1 MKKGGEILTR
11 AKAPVNVV
19 SAVNVAALAVAGVAL
34 VMCVVMAVHSVG
46 GMGLVGCAA
55 GSVCDDVMSGR
66 WSRVLGIVPV
76 NGLAAGVYLALIVNL
91 LCVRFSKDEELVGL
105 AVKLLPVF
113 AGVIVGSAVWFI
125 GLMLVEEDGVCRYCL
140 TAHSLG
146 LLDAVLLMVLVGSG
160 WRCGKHGEVMK
171 RGEKRGLHGD
181 HEWETRQEGGG
192 RYVAEGEVTEVVEE
206 DMCAEGESG
215 RSNVSEDVLGMESG
229 WRCGKEGEAGLKVR
243 EGRRKEAV

>member
-19 SAVNVAALAVAGVAL
+19 NVVSAVSVAALAVAGVAL
-34 VMCVVMAVHSVG
+34 VLCVVMAVHSVS

-76 NGLAAGVYLALIVNL
+76 SGLAVGVYLALIVSL

-113 AGVIVGSAVWFI
+113 AGVIVGSAVWWNHMQWLFD
-125 GLMLVEEDGVCRYCL
+125 E
-140 TAHSLG
+140 
-146 LLDAVLLMVLVGSG
+146 
-160 WRCGKHGEVMK
+160 
-171 RGEKRGLHGD
+171 
-181 HEWETRQEGGG
+181 
-192 RYVAEGEVTEVVEE
+192 
-206 DMCAEGESG
+206 
-215 RSNVSEDVLGMESG
+215 
-229 WRCGKEGEAGLKVR
+229 
-243 EGRRKEAV
+243 